1 MSAGLATEGIIPP
14 QCSIPSTGLMNS
26 LVTLLVQSIFAAQC
40 NISRSEYWPPDY
52 AETALKT
59 GLETYDFVVVGAGT
73 AGSVVAS
80 RLSENPDWKILVLEA
95 GGDPPQES
103 EIPQFFLAVQHSK
116 FSYPYFVEANERS
129 CKAYK
134 NNMCHWPRGK
144 TIGGSGSINAMLYV
158 RGNRFDYDR
167 WLEEGNTGW
176 GFDDVW
182 PYFVKLA
189 TPVGNE
195 THPQGYVTI
204 NEFPHFDEDI
214 TTLLSEG
221 SSELGIPQVEDFVE
235 GSYIGYAHLKGTVAN
250 GHRTS
255 TGKGHLAKVSHRP
268 NLHVIKNAQVTKLE
282 FDASGR
288 SVKALEFK
296 LQNKRLQV
304 EVKREAILSAGTIDS
319 AQLLMLSGIGPES
332 VLKPLDIPV
341 IHNLP
346 IGENL
351 QDHLMVQIFMRLS
364 GGEPMDPKTGLD
376 NIYQYLIHN
385 KGPLTAHGT
394 ASFTGFINTQPNKN
408 SLYPDIEFHHLIIRR
423 GDLMGMEILLNGFN
437 VKEEFKPYFRETLQN
452 NDILIFFT
460 NLAHPKSL
468 GDLKL
473 KSTCPNDP
481 PIINAGYMSEPEDVE
496 VVLRAIKYV
505 ENLEQT
511 KPFQEKQAELLHVPI
526 KECDQYVFKS
536 EKYWRCYLTYFSST
550 CYHHVGTVK
559 MGPNNDPKAC
569 VDPRLKLK
577 GVDNLRVVDA
587 SIMPYVTSGNTNAP
601 TVMIAEKASDF
612 IKEDWNSVNK
622 IDDKNFRNHEL

>member
-52 AETALKT
+52 AETALKS

-296 LQNKRLQV
+296 LQNKKLQV
-304 EVKREAILSAGTIDS
+304 KVKREAVLSAGTIDS
-319 AQLLMLSGIGPES
+319 AKLLMLSGIGPES

-351 QDHLMVQIFMRLS
+351 QDHLNIQIFMRLA
-364 GGEPMDPKTGLD
+364 
-376 NIYQYLIHN
+376 
-385 KGPLTAHGT
+385 GPLTAHGSG
-394 ASFTGFINTQPNKN
+394 SFTGFVNTNPKKN
-408 SLYPDIEFHHLIIRR
+408 SLYPDMEFHHFIARR
-423 GDLMGMEILLNGFN
+423 GDPIGLDVMLNGFN
-437 VKEEFKPYFRETLQN
+437 IKEEFLLYLKEVIESH
-452 NDILIFFT
+452 DILLFFT
-460 NLAHPKSL
+460 NLAHPKSS
-468 GDLKL
+468 GDIKL
-473 KSTCPNDP
+473 KTACPHDP

-496 VVLRAIKYV
+496 VVLRAIKYL

-511 KPFQEKQAELLHVPI
+511 QGFQEKQAEMLHIPI
-526 KECDQYVFKS
+526 EECDQYVFKS
-536 EKYWRCYLTYFSST
+536 EKYWRCYITYFSTT

-559 MGPNNDPKAC
+559 MGSKNDSKAC
-569 VDPRLKLK
+569 VDSRLKLK
-577 GVDNLRVVDA
+577 GVENVRVIDA

-601 TVMIAEKASDF
+601 TIMIAEKGSDF
-612 IKEDWNSVNK
+612 IREDWQ
-622 IDDKNFRNHEL
+622 